1 MTANNVPG
9 VYEKAGSP
17 GAGLLIWG
25 LAGIIATL
33 CTLAY
38 AELGKKNNHLVVLS
52 YLNLN

>member
-1 MTANNVPG
+1 MTANNVSG

-38 AELGKKNNHLVVLS
+38 AELGKKIIT
-52 YLNLN
+52 